1 MHRLL
6 IASFGAAAAL
16 GLGGAAQA
24 ADYAWTPEQPVTIIV
39 PWAAGGSTDQV
50 TRLVAGELEEALGQ
64 SFVIVNQPG
73 ASGSVGTKNA
83 WDAPHDG
90 MTWAA
95 GAAQDLGT
103 YPVLGMLDQTLDDWR
118 LYLDVA
124 NVSVIGVNP
133 DAPWQDFGQLL
144 EDFRQ
149 RGSEISV
156 ATAGLSSAGHN
167 AMEALAQQ
175 TGIEYKHVTYDGGN
189 PAVIATVAGETEV
202 TTQLASEQAEMIRGG
217 RLRPLAVLGAE
228 PLELAGLRH
237 DPFGHRLGPGTLVRD
252 QLLRHLGAQ
261 GRAGRGVR
269 DHGSALGG
277 QDRELRGAQGVRHR
291 PRRAVHAVLRRGGAG
306 ARDGHGAAERL
317 AALRRR
323 QGGEVARRVRHRAA
337 VSGAVRAR
345 PRGAP
350 GRRLRR

>member
-6 IASFGAAAAL
+6 IASVGAAAAL

-50 TRLVAGELEEALGQ
+50 TRLVAGELEDALGQ

-189 PAVIATVAGETEV
+189 PAVIATVAGETDV

-228 PLELAGLRH
+228 PLELAGHGTIPSVTDWVPELSFATNY
-237 DPFGHRLGPGTLVRD
+237 FGIWAPKDVPDEVLATMD
-252 QLLRHLGAQ
+252 QLWADKI
-261 GRAGRGVR
+261 A
-269 DHGSALGG
+269 SSEALKAYAT
-277 QDRELRGAQGVRHR
+277 DRGALFTPYYGEEAHERAMGMVRQNAWLLHDAGKAAKSPDEFGIER
-291 PRRAVHAVLRRGGAG
+291 P
-306 ARDGHGAAERL
+306 
-317 AALRRR
+317 
-323 QGGEVARRVRHRAA
+323 
-337 VSGAVRAR
+337 
-345 PRGAP
+345 
-350 GRRLRR
+350 